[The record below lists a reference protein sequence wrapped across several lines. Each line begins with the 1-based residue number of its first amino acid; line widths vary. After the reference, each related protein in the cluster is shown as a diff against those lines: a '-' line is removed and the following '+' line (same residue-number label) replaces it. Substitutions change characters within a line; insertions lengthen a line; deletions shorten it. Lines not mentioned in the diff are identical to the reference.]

1 MTAITL
7 IKAWIAFSA
16 NKWRAGINVKK
27 PYLQQHVC
35 GSQHNRGQKN
45 PAYYSQRR
53 RSEHCT
59 IRIGVEVS

>member
-16 NKWRAGINVKK
+16 NKWRTRINVKK

-35 GSQHNRGQKN
+35 GSQYNRSQKN

-53 RSEHCT
+53 RSEHYA
-59 IRIGVEVS
+59 IRI

>member
-16 NKWRAGINVKK
+16 NKWRARINVKK
-27 PYLQQHVC
+27 PYLQQHV
-35 GSQHNRGQKN
+35 SSNQYNRGQKN

-53 RSEHCT
+53 RSEHFKIW
-59 IRIGVEVS
+59 IRVEVS